1 MKFTKRKDGRIY
13 TSITVKGKRI
23 FFYGKTQKEIK
34 QKILEYQEKQ
44 KLGSFFNDIAWEWWN
59 IAEPQLS
66 YQTRDSYK
74 VPLNRLCEEFKEA
87 RIKEIKAKDIYSFIY
102 KLIEKGYAQ
111 KTISNH
117 KMVCNKIFEYAV
129 LKDEIEYN
137 PCASVKL
144 PKNLPKSKRSSAS
157 DSEEQIILNSADI
170 WLFPF
175 IALLTGMRKGEILAL
190 QWKDIDFNNNTINV
204 TKSIYYEGNTPKIKA
219 PKTEAGKRIV
229 PMLEL
234 LKQTLLKY
242 ISEDLN
248 HFIICDEN
256 GSPISKKAF
265 RWRYSKFQRET
276 GITCTAHQ
284 IRHSF
289 ATNAF
294 ESNVPAKSVQEILG
308 HRQLSTTMDIYTDFR
323 KRAFDEAS
331 TLLNKNFVVKK

>member
-1 MKFTKRKDGRIY
+1 
-13 TSITVKGKRI
+13 
-23 FFYGKTQKEIK
+23 
-34 QKILEYQEKQ
+34 
-44 KLGSFFNDIAWEWWN
+44 
-59 IAEPQLS
+59 
-66 YQTRDSYK
+66 
-74 VPLNRLCEEFKEA
+74 
-87 RIKEIKAKDIYSFIY
+87 
-102 KLIEKGYAQ
+102 
-111 KTISNH
+111 
-117 KMVCNKIFEYAV
+117 
-129 LKDEIEYN
+129 
-137 PCASVKL
+137 
-144 PKNLPKSKRSSAS
+144 
-157 DSEEQIILNSADI
+157 
-170 WLFPF
+170 
-175 IALLTGMRKGEILAL
+175 
-190 QWKDIDFNNNTINV
+190 
-204 TKSIYYEGNTPKIKA
+204 
-219 PKTEAGKRIV
+219 
-229 PMLEL
+229 MLEL

-265 RWRYSKFQRET
+265 RWRYSKFQQET